1 MIIIVQLND
10 FSDIVAQILDARN
23 PLMFR
28 CEDLEHYV
36 KEVDSN
42 KYNLLILN
50 KADFLTNSQRRA
62 WAKHFDS
69 CHIRV
74 IFFSATQAA
83 DNTIPEELEREI
95 EEEQVTMQ
103 YSLHI
108 TCQLQIYIRS
118 VILSIIISLS
128 DHISY

>member
-1 MIIIVQLND
+1 MIIVQFNH

-36 KEVDSN
+36 KEIDSN

-50 KADFLTNSQRRA
+50 KADFLTNSQRRT
-62 WAKHFDS
+62 WAKYFDS
-69 CHIRV
+69 CQIRV

-83 DNTIPEELEREI
+83 DNIILEDPERED
-95 EEEQVTMQ
+95 EEEQVTVQ
-103 YSLHI
+103 YP
-108 TCQLQIYIRS
+108 
-118 VILSIIISLS
+118 
-128 DHISY
+128 

>member
-1 MIIIVQLND
+1 
-10 FSDIVAQILDARN
+10 
-23 PLMFR
+23 MFR

-50 KADFLTNSQRRA
+50 KADFLTNSQRRT

-69 CHIRV
+69 SQIRV

-83 DNTIPEELEREI
+83 DNTILEKPESED
-95 EEEQVTMQ
+95 EEEQVTMLCSIY
-103 YSLHI
+103 YS
-108 TCQLQIYIRS
+108 T
-118 VILSIIISLS
+118 SISCLTIVQNQKIF
-128 DHISY
+128 IQ